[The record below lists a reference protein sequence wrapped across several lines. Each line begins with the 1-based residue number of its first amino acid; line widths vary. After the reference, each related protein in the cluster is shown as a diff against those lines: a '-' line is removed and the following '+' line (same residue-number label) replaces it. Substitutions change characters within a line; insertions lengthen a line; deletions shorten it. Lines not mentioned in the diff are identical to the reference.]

1 MPETVDLT
9 NCDREPIHIPA
20 LVQPHAVMLVLEEP
34 SLRIVQASANTQE
47 KLGVPHGQVLEALL
61 ETVLS
66 PGDVDHLRNQVLTKP
81 LEAAPYYLPR
91 LQVPGANASF
101 EGVIHRFQGALILE
115 LESWPERSN
124 AAREEIYSSLKNTF
138 VHIQGA
144 ATVEDFCQRAADH
157 LRDFTGFDR
166 VMVYRF
172 AADNSGHVVAE
183 AKRPDLEAYLGLHY
197 PASDIPKQA
206 RELFRK
212 SQLRLIPDVQFKP
225 VPLLP
230 SLRPS
235 TGGPLDMSYCVTRAT
250 SSIHV
255 EYLRNMGVYASMSVS
270 IVIADKLWGL
280 FACHHYSPHYIP
292 HGMRMAC
299 EFLAHMLSLQVGEK
313 ERDEQHGYT
322 TRLHERHRAAVDAM
336 AARDDFQGGL
346 LAERGDSFAGID
358 ATGAALV
365 YGDDVS
371 VRGDAPD
378 VAALRTLADWIA
390 GRTDEPVWATDRLGE
405 LAEEFKELPV
415 SGVLAARLSPRR
427 PDFIFW
433 FRPEEAQSVNWAG
446 DPNKV
451 VVASGPNG
459 ERLTP
464 RKSFALWREEV
475 RGRSLPW
482 LDAEVAAARTL
493 RHSVLEVVVRRAEKI
508 ERLNAELSEKNS
520 QLDSFAYA
528 ASHDLKEPLRGIHN
542 FSNFLL
548 EDHGEKLGDDAVAHV
563 RTVLRLSERMESL
576 LDSLLYYS
584 RLSRAEF
591 VPAEVDMD
599 KVVTDALDLSSARLR
614 EHNVEVRRAGAL
626 PAARADFD
634 RMSEVFANL
643 VANAI
648 KYNDKPRRWVEIG
661 HRAAEADRPAAYYVR
676 DNGIGIAP
684 EHRDLVFRI
693 FKRLHERDKFGGGVG
708 AGLTIVRKI
717 VERHDGR
724 IWFESVPGEGTAF
737 FFTIGTEVRK

>member
-1 MPETVDLT
+1 MSEPVDLT
-9 NCDREPIHIPA
+9 NCDREPIHIPG

-47 KLGVPHGQVLEALL
+47 KLGLPAEQVLEALL
-61 ETVLS
+61 ETVIT
-66 PGDVDHLRNQVLTKP
+66 PADVENLRRQVLGKS
-81 LEAAPYYLPR
+81 LEATPHYLPR
-91 LQVPGANASF
+91 INVPGTNATF
-101 EGVIHRFQGALILE
+101 EGVIHRHQGALILE
-115 LESWPERSN
+115 LESWPGRDNS
-124 AAREEIYSSLKNTF
+124 AREEIYSSLKNTF

-144 ATVEDFCQRAADH
+144 TTVEDFCQRAADH
-157 LRDFTGFDR
+157 LREFTGFDR

-172 AADNSGHVVAE
+172 AADNSGHVLAE
-183 AKRPDLEAYLGLHY
+183 AKREDLESYLGLHY

-230 SLRPS
+230 VLRPS
-235 TGGPLDMSYCVTRAT
+235 TGAPLDMSYCVTRAT
-250 SSIHV
+250 SAIHV
-255 EYLRNMGVYASMSVS
+255 EYLRNMGVHASMSVS

-280 FACHHYSPHYIP
+280 FACHHYSPHYMP
-292 HGMRMAC
+292 HGTRMAC

-313 ERDEQHGYT
+313 ERGEQHGYT
-322 TRLHERHRAAVDAM
+322 TRLHEKHRAAVDAM
-336 AARDDFQGGL
+336 AAREDFQTGL
-346 LAERGDSFAGID
+346 LAEEGDSFAGIE
-358 ATGAALV
+358 AAGAALV
-365 YGDDVS
+365 YDGEVFM
-371 VRGDAPD
+371 RGSTPD
-378 VAALRTLADWIA
+378 SAQLSSLAGWIA
-390 GRTDEPVWATDRLGE
+390 GQTGEPVWATDRLGE
-405 LAEEFKELPV
+405 LSAEFRKLPV
-415 SGVLAARLSPRR
+415 SGLLAARLSPQR

-433 FRPEEAQSVNWAG
+433 FRPEEAQTVNWAG

-459 ERLTP
+459 DRLTP

-475 RGRSLPW
+475 SGRSLPW
-482 LDAEVAAARTL
+482 LDSELAAARTL
-493 RHSVLEVVVRRAEKI
+493 RHSVLEVVVRRAETI
-508 ERLNAELSEKNS
+508 ERLNAELREKNS
-520 QLDSFAYA
+520 QLDSFAYV

-591 VPAEVDMD
+591 APAEVDMNAALS
-599 KVVTDALDLSSARLR
+599 DALDLLAARLR
-614 EHNVEVRRAGAL
+614 ENNVDVRRASAL
-626 PAARADFD
+626 PPTRADFD
-634 RMSEVFANL
+634 RMSEVFSNL
-643 VANAI
+643 LANAI
-648 KYNDKPRRWVEIG
+648 KYNDKPQRCVEVG
-661 HRAAEADRPAAYYVR
+661 HRAASADRPAAYYVK

-717 VERHDGR
+717 IERHDGR
-724 IWFESVPGEGTAF
+724 IWFESEPGAGTTF
-737 FFTIGTEVRK
+737 CFTVGTEGRN